1 MTETALGGAFED
13 GPLSAV
19 QNDAEACPHDAP
31 MMPPAHM
38 LENSDG
44 LDDVLAEVD
53 AILSGDGWGD
63 DVYADAGWRR
73 ESMGAR
79 MSGGQMV
86 KRFRWRRGAREK
98 RQTYIEKGYVTL
110 ADLSAEERERH
121 ERNRAKYT
129 THSARAVEG

>member
-1 MTETALGGAFED
+1 VVE
-13 GPLSAV
+13 
-19 QNDAEACPHDAP
+19 NDPQACPHDAP
-31 MMPPAHM
+31 MMPPD
-38 LENSDG
+38 LSEVNPDELDG
-44 LDDVLAEVD
+44 VLAEVD

-110 ADLSAEERERH
+110 ADLSAEEQQRH

-129 THSARAVEG
+129 THSARAV